1 MNDLKLVF
9 MGTPEFAATSLRAL
23 VSNGF
28 NIAAVVTAPDKP
40 SGRGR
45 KLTMSPVKEFALQ
58 NSLPILQ
65 PLNLKDPGFIEDLKN
80 KEADL
85 FAVVAF
91 RMLPAAVWKL
101 PSKGTI
107 NLHASLLPQYRG
119 AAPINHAIINGE
131 TVTGL
136 TTFLIDDQIDTGIIL
151 LREEVPILPHE
162 NAGDLHDK
170 LMHTGAALLI
180 RTIWGVAGNTLKPVP
195 QDQLTLPGEV
205 LRTAPKINPD
215 FCIIDWNNKPGTIND
230 FIRGLSPYPCARTT
244 ISDGKSSFMLKIFEA
259 APVTAAHKFE
269 PGKVFSDGKNYIRVS
284 CMDGFIDLR
293 SIQPEGKK
301 RMTAAEFLRGFRIE
315 GFVSGS

>member
-23 VSNGF
+23 VMNGF
-28 NIAAVVTAPDKP
+28 NVVAVVTAPDKP

-45 KLTMSPVKEFALQ
+45 KITMSPVKEFAVQ
-58 NSLPILQ
+58 SSLPILQ
-65 PLNLKDPGFIEDLKN
+65 PLNLKDQVFIEDLKG

-85 FAVVAF
+85 FVVVAF
-91 RMLPAAVWKL
+91 RMLPGAVWKI
-101 PSKGTI
+101 PPNGTV
-107 NLHASLLPQYRG
+107 NLHASLLPRYRG

-136 TTFLIDDQIDTGIIL
+136 TTFLIDEKIDTGTIL

-170 LMHTGAALLI
+170 LMHRGADLLI
-180 RTIWGVAGNTLKPVP
+180 RTIRGISANSLEPIP
-195 QDQLTLPGEV
+195 QHLLTRPGEV

-215 FCIIDWNNKPGTIND
+215 FCIIDWNKNPKAIND

-244 ISDGKSSFMLKIFEA
+244 ISDGKSSFSLKIFEA
-259 APVTAAHKFE
+259 SPVTAIHNHE
-269 PGKVFSDGKNYIRVS
+269 PGEFFSDGKNYIKVA
-284 CMDGFIDLR
+284 CKDGFVDLL

-301 RMTAAEFLRGFRIE
+301 RMTVAEFLRGFRIE
-315 GFVSGS
+315 GFASKS